1 MWARWYL
8 GSIGGLA
15 EVARRGDSVGKWDMN
30 YLCCIWGLVN
40 GMLLRRWGMELGREG
55 GWQSSGKIF
64 CGG

>member
-30 YLCCIWGLVN
+30 DLCSIRDWS
-40 GMLLRRWGMELGREG
+40 EG
-55 GWQSSGKIF
+55 WIVVEEVGD
-64 CGG
+64 GGGERV